1 MRPGDFSSHTKRRT
15 YRPPFP
21 PILSIRPSYF
31 RSSGWQA
38 THMPAATP
46 RTSAMIQK
54 ISSAVV
60 TIFILLSINIVGGQ
74 DHPFIGQELGSLKGV
89 LYVTTEDHI
98 DLQGLL
104 VFNDVF
110 VHIHSPFIS
119 GGFRSCSSEPDFY
132 RLTLGLARV
141 QTLAIS
147 HFRILELSLLILTF
161 VLPVLLSLSVQ
172 ENWVRNSSN
181 SVLLISKQQSASA
194 NPKM

>member
-60 TIFILLSINIVGGQ
+60 TIFILLSVDVFNPV
-74 DHPFIGQELGSLKGV
+74 DNPFIGVQLSSPECVGGIAAEDDFSFVVVDVDDGDFFHSVNSFRLACLGFALAHQYRTFTGRPLAWLGV
-89 LYVTTEDHI
+89 R
-98 DLQGLL
+98 
-104 VFNDVF
+104 
-110 VHIHSPFIS
+110 P
-119 GGFRSCSSEPDFY
+119 
-132 RLTLGLARV
+132 
-141 QTLAIS
+141 
-147 HFRILELSLLILTF
+147 
-161 VLPVLLSLSVQ
+161 
-172 ENWVRNSSN
+172 
-181 SVLLISKQQSASA
+181 
-194 NPKM
+194 